1 MVVIAQTAPAL
12 SARRTQA
19 PLRSKRSP
27 AARPARSLQQIRAQK
42 IDNDYF
48 SDSRRAVLLSGTALA
63 ANLCMPEFWMPPA
76 NAKKIISGSNPA
88 APGVTCAFLSHGKC
102 YVPHTDRRDRIEYS
116 PQSPIALPSSPQVPP
131 TLTRGTR
138 STKAP

>member
-1 MVVIAQTAPAL
+1 MFVIAQTAPAL

-27 AARPARSLQQIRAQK
+27 AARSARSLQQIRAQK
-42 IDNDYF
+42 IDNDDF

-88 APGVTCAFLSHGKC
+88 APGVTCAFLSHGKFPTQT
-102 YVPHTDRRDRIEYS
+102 VATASNIPLNHRS
-116 PQSPIALPSSPQVPP
+116 LFLPLLRYPR
-131 TLTRGTR
+131 L
-138 STKAP
+138 

>member
-1 MVVIAQTAPAL
+1 MVVITQTAPAL

-19 PLRSKRSP
+19 PLRSKRST
-27 AARPARSLQQIRAQK
+27 AARPVRALQQIRAN
-42 IDNDYF
+42 NDHDDF

-63 ANLCMPEFWMPPA
+63 ANLCMPEFWTPPA
-76 NAKKIISGSNPA
+76 NAKSSISGSNPA

-116 PQSPIALPSSPQVPP
+116 PH
-131 TLTRGTR
+131 R
-138 STKAP
+138 SLFFPLLRYPRL

>member
-1 MVVIAQTAPAL
+1 MFVIAQTAPAL

-27 AARPARSLQQIRAQK
+27 AARPVRALRQIRAQNVQ
-42 IDNDYF
+42 DDF

-88 APGVTCAFLSHGKC
+88 APGVTCAFISHG
-102 YVPHTDRRDRIEYS
+102 TF
-116 PQSPIALPSSPQVPP
+116 P
-131 TLTRGTR
+131 TQTVATASNIPLNHR
-138 STKAP
+138 SLFFPLLRYPRL

>member
-12 SARRTQA
+12 SARRAQA

-27 AARPARSLQQIRAQK
+27 AARPVRALQQIRAN
-42 IDNDYF
+42 NDHGDF

-116 PQSPIALPSSPQVPP
+116 PH
-131 TLTRGTR
+131 R
-138 STKAP
+138 SLFFPLLRYPRL

>member
-1 MVVIAQTAPAL
+1 MFVIAQTAPAL

-42 IDNDYF
+42 IDNDDF

-116 PQSPIALPSSPQVPP
+116 PH
-131 TLTRGTR
+131 R
-138 STKAP
+138 SLFFPLLRYPRL